1 MKLFCTHR
9 YVCSLFL
16 LYRGDTFRKAFSELG
31 EVRSSLSRQVKL
43 MALTAT
49 ATKVTR
55 RSVERSLGMVSA
67 MIVCDPPNRPNIKYN
82 VCLNPGTLEVVFAP
96 LMEELRSNR
105 NQMDKVIIYCRTYD
119 SCSMIYLYFKARLQR
134 EMTEPIGCVDLA
146 RFRLVDMFT
155 ACTTQTVK
163 EVILTE
169 FCKPNGNL
177 RVVVATVAFGMGL
190 DCPNVRRVIHWGP
203 SADLEKYV
211 QETGRAGR
219 DGLSSAATLYV
230 VDTTAFP
237 TEDSMKEY
245 YKNRDKC
252 RRFLLLD
259 HFETGNKD
267 EEFRKRVRASSLCQ
281 CCDVCEI
288 ICVCD
293 SCISY

>member
-1 MKLFCTHR
+1 
-9 YVCSLFL
+9 
-16 LYRGDTFRKAFSELG
+16 
-31 EVRSSLSRQVKL
+31 

-49 ATKVTR
+49 ATKLTR

-67 MIVCDPPNRPNIKYN
+67 LIVSDPPNRPNIKYN
-82 VCLNPGTLEVVFAP
+82 VCLNPGALEEVFAP
-96 LMEELRSNR
+96 LMEELRIKR
-105 NQMDKVIIYCRTYD
+105 VRMDKTIIYCRTYD
-119 SCSMIYLYFKARLQR
+119 SCSMIYLYFKSRLQT
-134 EMTEPIGCVDLA
+134 EITEPICCVDLA

-155 ACTTQTVK
+155 ACTTPNVK
-163 EVILTE
+163 EVILNE
-169 FCKPNGNL
+169 FCKPDGKL
-177 RVVVATVAFGMGL
+177 RIVVATVAFGMGL

-203 SADLEKYV
+203 SGDLEQYV

-219 DGLSSAATLYV
+219 DGLSSAAILHV

-237 TEDSMKEY
+237 TEESMKEY

-267 EEFRKRVRASSLCQ
+267 EEFKKTIAASVSRSCQ

-288 ICVCD
+288 ICMCD
-293 SCISY
+293 TCTSY